1 MTSGTR
7 SMSPAGQV
15 VLGSS
20 ESVLQGEAA
29 PGCAPPVAVQARNRR
44 HLRPVPSEAF
54 SAYSH
59 LAGAFAAL
67 VGAGVLV
74 VASRGGAV
82 LAAALV
88 YGVSTVLLF
97 SASAIYHA
105 LKEAEGG
112 ATLWRRLDH
121 LAIFLMIAGSYTP
134 ICVVNL
140 DGAWRWSILGVQ
152 WGLVVA
158 GIFIKLFAM
167 GAPRWLTVGIYLAMG
182 WVGVVPMPLL
192 LGRMSGL
199 SLALLGAGGLFYSA
213 GAVIYAFKRPDPLPG
228 RFGFH
233 EVWHLFVLAG
243 AALHYGAIYL
253 VVT

>member
-1 MTSGTR
+1 MR
-7 SMSPAGQV
+7 PARQG
-15 VLGSS
+15 VLGSA
-20 ESVLQGEAA
+20 EPA
-29 PGCAPPVAVQARNRR
+29 PGGERVLGGGSRDAARRGRR
-44 HLRPVPSEAF
+44 VRGPRPVPSEAF

-59 LAGAFAAL
+59 LAGALAAL
-67 VGAGVLV
+67 LGVGVLAA
-74 VASRGGAV
+74 ASRGGAV

-88 YGVSTVLLF
+88 YGVSTVALF

-105 LKEAEGG
+105 LKEAQGG

-134 ICVVNL
+134 ICVVHL
-140 DGAWRWSILGVQ
+140 EGGWRWSILSVQ

-167 GAPRWLTVGIYLAMG
+167 AAPRWVTVGIYLTMG
-182 WVGVVPMPLL
+182 WVGIVPLPLL
-192 LGRMSGL
+192 ASRMSAL
-199 SLALLGAGGLFYSA
+199 SFALLVAGGLVYSA
-213 GAVIYAFKRPDPLPG
+213 GAVIYALKRPDPLPG

-233 EVWHLFVLAG
+233 EVWHVFVLTA

-253 VVT
+253 VVS